1 MGIFVED
8 LLHFGNLMDRE
19 IPIDISPEDLKPL
32 FGEDKR
38 ISVIESGIRVSK
50 EERGF
55 LFKKNKEK
63 IMNIKGPSDGLSIRV
78 EIIRDDFD
86 KRAGVKEDIKLEAII
101 RSKETFKKIPEK
113 IRDRL
118 FISRVIP
125 LNGTLR
131 VYLKLG

>member
-19 IPIDISPEDLKPL
+19 IPIGISPEDLKPL

-38 ISVIESGIRVSK
+38 IIIAESGIRISK
-50 EERGF
+50 EERGL

-63 IMNIKGPSDGLSIRV
+63 ILNIKGPANGLSIKV

-86 KRAGVKEDIKLEAII
+86 KKAGVKEDINLKAII
-101 RSKETFKKIPEK
+101 SSKETFKKIPEK

-118 FISRVIP
+118 FISRVLP
-125 LNGTLR
+125 VNGILK

>member
-38 ISVIESGIRVSK
+38 ISIIESGIRVSK

-55 LFKKNKEK
+55 IFKKNKEK

-125 LNGTLR
+125 VNGTLR

>member
-1 MGIFVED
+1 
-8 LLHFGNLMDRE
+8 
-19 IPIDISPEDLKPL
+19 
-32 FGEDKR
+32 
-38 ISVIESGIRVSK
+38 
-50 EERGF
+50 
-55 LFKKNKEK
+55 
-63 IMNIKGPSDGLSIRV
+63 MNIKGPSDGLSIRV

-125 LNGTLR
+125 VNGTLR

>member
-38 ISVIESGIRVSK
+38 ISIIESGIRVSK

-63 IMNIKGPSDGLSIRV
+63 IMNIKGPADGLSIRV

-86 KRAGVKEDIKLEAII
+86 KMAGVKEDIKLEAII

-125 LNGTLR
+125 VNGVLK
-131 VYLKLG
+131 VYLKLR

>member
-38 ISVIESGIRVSK
+38 IIIAESGIRVSK
-50 EERGF
+50 EEIGF
-55 LFKKNKEK
+55 LFRRKKEK
-63 IMNIKGPSDGLSIRV
+63 ILNIKGPANGLSIKV

-86 KRAGVKEDIKLEAII
+86 KKAGVKEDINLKAII
-101 RSKETFKKIPEK
+101 SSKETFKKIPEK

-118 FISRVIP
+118 FISRVLP
-125 LNGTLR
+125 VNGILK